1 MSALI
6 EQIDNEAR
14 VSHRVVAEQTDNQEV
29 AISNLI
35 NKYISEFKEFGI
47 VHFKNEKTTN
57 TGLGNGRPSKT
68 YYLNEQQA
76 TFLMT
81 LLRNSEVV
89 VKFKMILVKAFYDL
103 KNKEQ
108 QTVLKFESYNYSRI
122 DVTNPDIRKIYFEVF
137 EGKCFYSGAI
147 LDENLFHIDH
157 IYPKSLGG
165 QDIVMNLVLCE
176 PTVNASKLN
185 AYDKD
190 FIESNQKKVIDL
202 YASKILAKIYE
213 LNKVQVTDKDI
224 PSLLNARTIDKIEE
238 LFGKDIT
245 RKYYAKVL
253 GINWE
258 DCSKL
263 ITNKKEHIKEFI
275 ASCVIKD
282 SKAITSNEEIYKCFV
297 DFCEDNKYEKMSYLQ
312 FIPNFSKEIGLGS
325 YQKRINNERIRVFN
339 IAIQGA

>member
-6 EQIDNEAR
+6 EQIENEAR
-14 VSHRVVAEQTDNQEV
+14 VSHIVVAEQTDNDV
-29 AISNLI
+29 VSIRKMI
-35 NKYISEFKEFGI
+35 DKYISEFKEFGQLS
-47 VHFKNEKTTN
+47 FKMTKTTN
-57 TGLGNGRPSKT
+57 TDLGNGRPSKT

-89 VKFKMILVKAFYDL
+89 VRFKMILVKAFYEL
-103 KNKEQ
+103 KNKEEI
-108 QTVLKFESYNYSRI
+108 TPKFESYNYSKI
-122 DVTNPDIRKIYFEVF
+122 DISNPDIRKIYFEVF
-137 EGKCFYSGAI
+137 EGKCFYSGA
-147 LDENLFHIDH
+147 LLNENLFHIDH
-157 IYPKSLGG
+157 IHPKSLGG

-176 PTVNASKLN
+176 PTVNTSKLN

-190 FIESNQKKVIDL
+190 FIEINQRKVIDL

-245 RKYYAKVL
+245 RKYYASVL

-258 DCSKL
+258 DCNRL
-263 ITNKKEHIKEFI
+263 ISNKKEHIKEFI
-275 ASCVIKD
+275 SSCVIKD

-312 FIPNFSKEIGLGS
+312 FIPNLSKELGLSS
-325 YQKRINNERIRVFN
+325 YQKRVNNERIRVFN
-339 IAIQGA
+339 ITLQGA